1 MKTKLFKSKN
11 EETIKFPLNKFFF
24 GGGGGKKQK
33 TKIKTNCR
41 HRSIKLFDCVF
52 GGSRVRKYFENFGR
66 EFTQMKSK

>member
-11 EETIKFPLNKFFF
+11 EETIKFPLNIFFL
-24 GGGGGKKQK
+24 GGGEAKNKS
-33 TKIKTNCR
+33 KTNCR